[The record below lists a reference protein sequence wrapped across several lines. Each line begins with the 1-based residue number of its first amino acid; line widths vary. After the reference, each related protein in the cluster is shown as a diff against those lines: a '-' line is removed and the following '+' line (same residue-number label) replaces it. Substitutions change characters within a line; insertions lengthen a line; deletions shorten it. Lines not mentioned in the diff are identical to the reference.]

1 MGQPV
6 RYPKLER
13 QPLSLVLAELRFSPL
28 QASVSRLFAL
38 QEQMQLAFGKL
49 EEYTT
54 HTLRLAPDGSQ
65 EKASGWG
72 FLFRAEA
79 GDSLVLVEPERL
91 VYITSHYP
99 RFPAFA
105 ARCMEA
111 VTLLEEALA
120 PGQLLRVGLRF
131 NDVVVPGQGETLDAY
146 LDSSLLPPATLAS
159 LAGPLAGHRTETQVE
174 TDAGRLVVRAL
185 VSGHGLAVMPDID
198 PHVQLAQPDEV
209 PRDRL
214 TAVLD
219 FDHFWRAEQN
229 QAEAFSRVAVHRR
242 LEALHEPAREAFWRV
257 TTEWARRERW
267 S

>member
-6 RYPKLER
+6 RYPKLNR
-13 QPLSLVLAELRFSPL
+13 QPLSLVLAEFRFSPL
-28 QASVSRLFAL
+28 QTTVSRLYAL
-38 QEQMQLAFGKL
+38 QERMQEAFGKL

-65 EKASGWG
+65 ERASGWG
-72 FLFRAEA
+72 FLFRSEA
-79 GDSLVLVEPERL
+79 GDSLVQVEPERL

-105 ARCMEA
+105 SRCMEA
-111 VTLLEEALA
+111 VALLEDTLA
-120 PGQLLRVGLRF
+120 PDQLLRVGLRY
-131 NDVVVPGQGETLDAY
+131 NDVVVPKPEESLESY
-146 LDSSLLPPATLAS
+146 LESSLLPPATLAALS
-159 LAGPLAGHRTETQVE
+159 YPLAGHRTETQIK
-174 TDAGRLVVRAL
+174 TRAGLLLVRAL

-198 PHVQLAQPDEV
+198 PHFQLAQPSEV
-209 PRDRL
+209 PHDRL

-219 FDHFWRAEQN
+219 FDHFWRVEQN
-229 QAEAFSRVAVHRR
+229 TPEAFSQAAVRRR

>member
-13 QPLSLVLAELRFSPL
+13 QPLTLVLAEFRFSPL
-28 QASVSRLFAL
+28 QARVSRLYAL
-38 QEQMQLAFGKL
+38 QERMQQAFGKL

-72 FLFRAEA
+72 FLFRSEA
-79 GDSLVLVEPERL
+79 GDSLVQVEPERL
-91 VYITSHYP
+91 VYITTHYP
-99 RFPAFA
+99 RFPAFE
-105 ARCMEA
+105 ARCLEA
-111 VTLLEEALA
+111 AALLEETLA
-120 PGQLLRVGLRF
+120 PEQLLRVGLRY
-131 NDVVVPGQGETLDAY
+131 NDAVVPAAGEELGDY
-146 LDSSLLPPATLAS
+146 LDGSLLPPAS
-159 LAGPLAGHRTETQVE
+159 LAAMRYPLAGHRTETQIKTE
-174 TDAGRLVVRAL
+174 AGLLVVRAL

-198 PHVQLAQPDEV
+198 PHVQPVQANEV

-219 FDHFWRAEQN
+219 FDHFWRAEPQRR
-229 QAEAFSRVAVHRR
+229 EAFDQATVCHR
-242 LEALHEPAREAFWRV
+242 LAALHEPTREAFWRV
-257 TTEWARRERW
+257 TTEWARSERW